1 MAQTWESLFTPLL
14 KIYNSSGIS
23 RVMVD
28 SATNETYKWAEE
40 AARPEGRGL
49 HQQEPSTNM
58 GLNRSLVAHR
68 LPSVQFAI
76 NKPRKLRIPILVP
89 YECKCQCNKVYN
101 IYGDHPFHCQ
111 KYHKGRPHNMITNRF
126 SQALASLL
134 TLTTANIISPKAILT
149 RKHSSQLHLPSD
161 PTARPFDIS
170 YKPNIKCHSSN
181 VFSMIGYDITITT
194 NITTP
199 YPSAYQP
206 RSSIVSRLY
215 YKLHCQSRSLSTRP

>member
-149 RKHSSQLHLPSD
+149 RKHSYTSHLTLLHVPLTYPINQ
-161 PTARPFDIS
+161 T
-170 YKPNIKCHSSN
+170 SN
-181 VFSMIGYDITITT
+181 AILQMYF
-194 NITTP
+194 
-199 YPSAYQP
+199 Q
-206 RSSIVSRLY
+206 
-215 YKLHCQSRSLSTRP
+215 